1 MKSIRFCPIFCL
13 PIQIFYHLG
22 LAWGLRWADYEY
34 STFFNGNPKV
44 LSDHVIPTMDQ
55 VITQSEW
62 AFFVY
67 NIYVVQLF
75 FVYSYL
81 KSDWVHSQFRV
92 HF

>member
-1 MKSIRFCPIFCL
+1 M
-13 PIQIFYHLG
+13 QIFYHLG
-22 LAWGLRWADYEY
+22 LAWGLRWADSEY

-67 NIYVVQLF
+67 NIYVNMCNCSLYILIVG
-75 FVYSYL
+75 
-81 KSDWVHSQFRV
+81 DI
-92 HF
+92 